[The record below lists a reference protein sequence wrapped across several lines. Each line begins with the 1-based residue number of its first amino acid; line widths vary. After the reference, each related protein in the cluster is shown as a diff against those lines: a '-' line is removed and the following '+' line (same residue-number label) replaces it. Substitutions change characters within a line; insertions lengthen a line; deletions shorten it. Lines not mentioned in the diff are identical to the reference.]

1 MNTNPTKK
9 KMPHSC
15 TKKRLFEMYALDMSV
30 KFMRKAINAII
41 RENRGFPKNSVVYVM
56 QLSPKELQEFID
68 TYGLPRNYE
77 Q

>member
-1 MNTNPTKK
+1 
-9 KMPHSC
+9 
-15 TKKRLFEMYALDMSV
+15 MYALDMSV